1 MDAPGNKISGFGE
14 YKFTIDSD
22 SVGPIVQTNTLPS
35 GTGVAP
41 WTTVT
46 LQMDENIQTGTG
58 SVSLTAPK
66 GLDVSIPVEDFTI
79 ALKSAWASLPTGSV
93 LTEGQVYTI
102 NVQAGNFKDAANNNG
117 AASTGRTFTVLSGSV
132 SASGDSY
139 TGELTN
145 NTVAGTGN
153 ATADVTAPT
162 LSSSTP
168 LADATDV
175 PHDGDGTKKV
185 MPAGVLKK
193 GGTFTVSV
201 PAGLIR

>member
-22 SVGPIVQTNTLPS
+22 SLGPVVQTNTLPS

-66 GLDVSIPVEDFTI
+66 GLDVSIPVEDFNI

-102 NVQAGNFKDAANNNG
+102 NVPAGSFKDGAKNNN
-117 AASTGRTFTVLSGSV
+117 AAKTGLTFTVLSSFESS
-132 SASGDSY
+132 SADSY
-139 TGELTN
+139 TGSLTN
-145 NTVAGTGN
+145 NTEAGVGN
-153 ATADVTAPT
+153 ATEDTTA
-162 LSSSTP
+162 
-168 LADATDV
+168 
-175 PHDGDGTKKV
+175 
-185 MPAGVLKK
+185 
-193 GGTFTVSV
+193 
-201 PAGLIR
+201 